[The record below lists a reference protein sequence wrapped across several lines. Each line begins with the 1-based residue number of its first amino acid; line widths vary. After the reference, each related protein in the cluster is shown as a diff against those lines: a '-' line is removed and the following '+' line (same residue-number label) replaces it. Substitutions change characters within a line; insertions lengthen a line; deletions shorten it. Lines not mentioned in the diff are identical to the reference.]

1 MNDVDSLINQGFV
14 LSNVNNDST
23 NQPKPLENNS
33 VLANGIKGLEEIA
46 LDVNK
51 DGGQINV

>member
-14 LSNVNNDST
+14 LSNVNNNST